1 MNLIELKLITN
12 LTYVLSFVKHGVGAS
27 HIDDKSK
34 YNLPI
39 KTWAVL
45 IQQIILHF
53 FCYNFNVVDYEGLTI
68 T

>member
-1 MNLIELKLITN
+1 MELKLITN

-53 FCYNFNVVDYEGLTI
+53 FLL
-68 T
+68 